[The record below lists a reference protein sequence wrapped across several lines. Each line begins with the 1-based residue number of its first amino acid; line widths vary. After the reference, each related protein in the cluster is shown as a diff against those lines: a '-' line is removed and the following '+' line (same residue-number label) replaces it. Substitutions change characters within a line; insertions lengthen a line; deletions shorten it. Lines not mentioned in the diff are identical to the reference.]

1 MELDHHVITSSRYA
15 AETHCRRM
23 AREAATAASR
33 TLDATSAERA
43 RLDAEHWLDLASM
56 INAMRQLQINAL
68 RAEG

>member
-15 AETHCRRM
+15 AEAHCRRM
-23 AREAATAASR
+23 ARDAALTASR
-33 TLDATSAERA
+33 MLAATSAERA

-68 RAEG
+68 RVEG